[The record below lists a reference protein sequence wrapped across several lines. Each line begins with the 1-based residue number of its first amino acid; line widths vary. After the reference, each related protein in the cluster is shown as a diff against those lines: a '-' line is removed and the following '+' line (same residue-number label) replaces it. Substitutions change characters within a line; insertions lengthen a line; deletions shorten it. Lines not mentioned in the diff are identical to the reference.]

1 MARRSPN
8 VYARAPIRAPRSPP
22 APASMPVT
30 SRARETTPV
39 IAWLGAPPPPGVAES
54 LASIARVE
62 TRWTP
67 EARLIALWAPA
78 GVEQLGRLP
87 ARTRRPPVIAAASHD
102 PSHGERME
110 WIRAGADDLVSLAA
124 LPIAVAR
131 RLKSSPGAVPD
142 LTTGRKRDPTS
153 LVEPMGFPEGQ
164 ITPLPRTADRQPP
177 TGAAD
182 AFPPLRVPQPEGGVP
197 SDATLWVEQ
206 LQRYLPAREEWT
218 ARWGRGG
225 LERMLELAQLRA
237 RAEGGTADLYGV
249 ANGRPDAPLGWPLL
263 VRRGPSR
270 GRKGIEVAEATVV
283 ATGSDGLVIDVPFRA
298 TRRQKLV
305 ADLQIRDD
313 EDAQLLLEARWQRR
327 VAADR
332 WHLGVLL
339 VEMRIRS
346 LLDT

>member
-1 MARRSPN
+1 
-8 VYARAPIRAPRSPP
+8 
-22 APASMPVT
+22 MPVT
-30 SRARETTPV
+30 SRATETTPV
-39 IAWLGAPPPPGVAES
+39 IAWLGEPPPPGVAES
-54 LASIARVE
+54 LASIAQVQ

-87 ARTRRPPVIAAASHD
+87 ARTRRPPVIAAAEHD

-110 WIRAGADDLVSLAA
+110 WIRAGADDLVSLTA

-142 LTTGRKRDPTS
+142 LTRGRKRDPTS
-153 LVEPMGFPEGQ
+153 LVEPLGLPEGQ
-164 ITPLPRTADRQPP
+164 LTPLPRSAPREPQSS
-177 TGAAD
+177 ASD

-197 SDATLWVEQ
+197 AAATHWVEQ

-225 LERMLELAQLRA
+225 LERMLELSQLRA

-249 ANGRPDAPLGWPLL
+249 AGGRPHIPLDWPLL

-270 GRKGIEVAEATVV
+270 GRKGIEVAEARVV
-283 ATGSDGLVIDVPFRA
+283 STGSDGLVIDVPFRA
-298 TRRQKLV
+298 ARRQKLV
-305 ADLQIRDD
+305 ADLQCREDD
-313 EDAQLLLEARWQRR
+313 DAQLLLEARWQRR

-339 VEMRIRS
+339 VEMRIRA
-346 LLDT
+346 LQDD

>member
-1 MARRSPN
+1 M
-8 VYARAPIRAPRSPP
+8 
-22 APASMPVT
+22 
-30 SRARETTPV
+30 
-39 IAWLGAPPPPGVAES
+39 IAWLGEPPPPGVTES
-54 LASIARVE
+54 LASIAQVA

-87 ARTRRPPVIAAASHD
+87 ARTRRPPVIATAAHD

-131 RLKSSPGAVPD
+131 RLKSSPGALPD
-142 LTTGRKRDPTS
+142 LTQGGKRDPTS
-153 LVEPMGFPEGQ
+153 LVEPLGLPDGQ
-164 ITPLPRTADRQPP
+164 APTLPRPPERQPVGG
-177 TGAAD
+177 TSD
-182 AFPPLRVPQPEGGVP
+182 AFPPLRVPQPDGVVP
-197 SDATLWVEQ
+197 VAATQWVDQ
-206 LQRYLPAREEWT
+206 LLRYLPAREEWT

-225 LERMLELAQLRA
+225 LERMLELAQLRS

-249 ANGRPDAPLGWPLL
+249 SGGRPDTPLGWPLL

-270 GRKGIEVAEATVV
+270 GRKGIEVAEASVV
-283 ATGSDGLVIDVPFRA
+283 ATGSDGLVIEAPFRA
-298 TRRQKLV
+298 ARRQKLV
-305 ADLQIRDD
+305 ADLQCREND
-313 EDAQLLLEARWQRR
+313 DAQLLLEARWQRR

-339 VEMRIRS
+339 VEMRVRT
-346 LLDT
+346 LPDA